1 MPLPQ
6 PPTQPGLTAPPP
18 QPGQPQATP
27 QNPIGQLFAP
37 VGPQPPQNRPNNT
50 VKRGAI
56 VLFTYQN
63 WMHDPSPMILVTDV
77 QPGNRIRG
85 VNLHYLTFPVIK
97 QLLNNAKMSLGGISY
112 RNITGQQ
119 YIVAAFRSYK
129 WQSIRQLKVLDINYV
144 LNALGTVRSFD
155 PAEVEKMRRAVQE
168 QLKRIVNP
176 REESPDQEAQGIN
189 TAAPQIQAAGT
200 NLVPSAAPNVPTVGT
215 TPVVGVPNQGIE

>member
-6 PPTQPGLTAPPP
+6 PPTQPGMTAPPQ
-18 QPGQPQATP
+18 QPGQPQATQ
-27 QNPIGQLFAP
+27 QNPIGQLFSP
-37 VGPQPPQNRPNNT
+37 VSQQQQPNNT
-50 VKRGAI
+50 VRRGAI

-77 QPGNRIRG
+77 QPGNRLRG
-85 VNLHYLTFPVIK
+85 VNLHYLTFPIIK
-97 QLLNNAKMSLGGISY
+97 QLLNTAKVSLGGISY

-168 QLKRIVNP
+168 QLKRLANP
-176 REESPDQEAQGIN
+176 RDESPDQKTQGIN
-189 TAAPQIQAAGT
+189 TEPQIPSAGT
-200 NLVPSAAPNVPTVGT
+200 TLVSAAPNVPTVGT
-215 TPVVGVPNQGIE
+215 TPVAGVPSQGV